1 MNYTPMQQLEWL
13 SEIVWSLQR
22 KTGQSQIMTY
32 YTVSLMYHS
41 WDDKIREMEKNS
53 GQQGQELWTCL

>member
-1 MNYTPMQQLEWL
+1 MQQLEGF

-22 KTGQSQIMTY
+22 KTGQSQITTY

-41 WDDKIREMEKNS
+41 LNDKIREMEKNN
-53 GQQGQELWTCL
+53 GQQGQELWTRL